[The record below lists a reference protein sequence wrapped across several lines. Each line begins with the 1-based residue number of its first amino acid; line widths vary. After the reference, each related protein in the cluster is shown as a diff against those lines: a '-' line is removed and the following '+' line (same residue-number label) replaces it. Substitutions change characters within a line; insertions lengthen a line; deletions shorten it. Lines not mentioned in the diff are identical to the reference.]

1 MGEGILQR
9 QIPEIAIGSA
19 GTSGLTGQGV
29 YAQALE
35 VAAAHGIS
43 LDNHVARA
51 VTVPML
57 KQYDLIL
64 AMEQAHINRISQIA
78 PEVRGKVL
86 LYGKWLGGQEI
97 PDPYGQSRDAFE
109 YVFRLLGEA
118 SQEWASRLTIKGLRT
133 CRQKQ

>member
-1 MGEGILQR
+1 
-9 QIPEIAIGSA
+9 
-19 GTSGLTGQGV
+19 
-29 YAQALE
+29 